1 MSWDVAAAVG
11 VGERARVFLALEV
24 GEGGVAESSDAED
37 AVREGQ
43 RARKICARCSR
54 IGTDIGAVVTELAA
68 PLSAISALRRRN
80 VFTVDTNWRR
90 STSRGDDEG
99 REGGAASGR
108 RPWRTPRAR
117 SVRPL
122 QYACRNVR
130 SPLIP
135 PRVSSEI
142 WRRIQS
148 DSPQI
153 ARRGSCKTVS
163 DALGVWGPTKTILR
177 K

>member
-1 MSWDVAAAVG
+1 MRG
-11 VGERARVFLALEV
+11 RLALVFELR
-24 GEGGVAESSDAED
+24 GAQFE
-37 AVREGQ
+37 
-43 RARKICARCSR
+43 RKRCVRCSR
-54 IGTDIGAVVTELAA
+54 IGTDIGAVVHELAA
-68 PLSAISALRRRN
+68 PLSAVSALRRRN
-80 VFTVDTNWRR
+80 VFAVDTNWRR
-90 STSRGDDEG
+90 STSRGDDGG
-99 REGGAASGR
+99 REGGVTSGR

-117 SVRPL
+117 SVRPP